1 MNENSNSSHIESDD
15 FNLNAE
21 EIDYTI
27 LIKKLKAISA
37 TITLLEENYLDK
49 S

>member
-1 MNENSNSSHIESDD
+1 MNENSNSSHIENDD

-21 EIDYTI
+21 EIDYKI
-27 LIKKLKAISA
+27 LITKLKEISS